1 MLNPTSAP
9 KAPASAPLPNGGIAT
24 ILPPQQQQ
32 QQQRLGGAQPVAP
45 QQGAQQ
51 PPQAGMGDIA
61 KIQADLRNLSATD
74 PRTMQIL
81 TSYANGANPMV
92 PQFLALGEIKRR
104 EAMQQQPPQPPQGTV
119 KDKVEQAAGVMALQQ
134 AKQQQAMQAMAN
146 QAMQAPS
153 PVPQG
158 IPQSTMGM
166 AGGGVTALPV
176 RDEMFNYAGGGIV
189 AFANPENDQVV
200 KEKDTEEKLPSG
212 GIKYDTERRL
222 PTRHG
227 KDAAGDEFMRSLANM
242 AGSATESVGDF
253 LKRLVNPNAEIAAKL
268 GIPEQKPS
276 AAPEVNIDSLMTPVS
291 NTNLS
296 TQPPKEKL
304 PEGAKTPAKQLQQ
317 PGTVKTTTTPPVPA
331 GNTVNPS
338 KQPVSG
344 MDQAS
349 RYLLSQLTSDELPAY
364 KSRDALLAEAAKTRP
379 EISANPEE
387 GMRKLM
393 ALLGQTQEQT
403 RARAEQGESRQSLA
417 DLSVALN
424 QAANATR
431 GKKGS
436 GFADALGGFG
446 AGYAPAVAAANQRQ
460 ASRDA
465 LMLEQQT
472 TQAKMQYELQ
482 EKERARAV
490 GDVDKE
496 MVHAQ
501 NYAALK
507 DKLADN
513 SRDAAKSYLSDERA
527 RSEGVLNRANQ
538 LEQARISAGGR
549 SGGPEG
555 LRLKYLDQQQ
565 DSLVAELAKISPLM
579 KEQRAPLEAKLAIIR
594 KELAKLTGIDTIGGN
609 VPPPNPQGG
618 ASGGNTALY
627 NQADAILN
635 GKK

>member
-32 QQQRLGGAQPVAP
+32 QQQGLGGAQPVAP

-134 AKQQQAMQAMAN
+134 AKQQQAMQAMAS
-146 QAMQAPS
+146 QAMQAPG

-166 AGGGVTALPV
+166 AGGGVVALPV
-176 RDEMFNYAGGGIV
+176 RNEMFNYAGGGIV

-200 KEKDTEEKLPSG
+200 KEK
-212 GIKYDTERRL
+212 
-222 PTRHG
+222 
-227 KDAAGDEFMRSLANM
+227 
-242 AGSATESVGDF
+242 
-253 LKRLVNPNAEIAAKL
+253 
-268 GIPEQKPS
+268 
-276 AAPEVNIDSLMTPVS
+276 
-291 NTNLS
+291 
-296 TQPPKEKL
+296 L
-304 PEGAKTPAKQLQQ
+304 PEGAKTPAQIAAETNARKDLTREEKDNIINSYTNGYKQFEQ
-317 PGTVKTTTTPPVPA
+317 PGTNRTTTTPLAPS
-331 GNTVNPS
+331 NNIVNPS

-364 KSRDALLAEAAKTRP
+364 KSRDVLLAEAAKTRP
-379 EISANPEE
+379 EVLANPEE

-393 ALLGQTQEQT
+393 ALLGKTQEET

-431 GKKGS
+431 GRKGS
-436 GFADALGGFG
+436 GIAEALGGFG
-446 AGYAPAVAAANQRQ
+446 AGYAPAVSAANQRQ

-507 DKLADN
+507 EKYVDN
-513 SRDAAKSYLSDERA
+513 KRDAAKSYLSDERTRA
-527 RSEGVLNRANQ
+527 ENELNRKNQ
-538 LEQARISAGGR
+538 LAVAGIQASRAGN
-549 SGGPEG
+549 GPEA
-555 LRLKYLDQQQ
+555 LKLKYLDQQQ
-565 DSLVAELAKISPLM
+565 DSLVAELNKIPSFQ
-579 KEQRAPLEAKLAIIR
+579 KEQRAPLEAKLAIVR
-594 KELAKLTGIDTIGGN
+594 KELAKLTGIDTMMPNAPPAGGPSGASAGGN
-609 VPPPNPQGG
+609 NP
-618 ASGGNTALY
+618 LY
-627 NQADAILN
+627 SQADAILN
-635 GKK
+635 RKK